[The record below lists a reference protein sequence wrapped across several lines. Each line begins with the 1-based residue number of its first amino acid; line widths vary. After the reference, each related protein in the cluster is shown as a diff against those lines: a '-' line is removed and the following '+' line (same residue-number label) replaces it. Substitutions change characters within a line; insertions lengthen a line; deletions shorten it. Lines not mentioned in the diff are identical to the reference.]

1 MEKIYYTKII
11 FECFKSQNWSI
22 LLNVVAKEAA
32 FERREWSG
40 GKEKVT
46 ENLSVKLTDEDI
58 AQILPYINALDFEP
72 YRYVDDSKDFI
83 VYDAPV
89 VTFIGVTNS
98 YLPLYQHAILIAIGK
113 KNVRMRN
120 CIFI

>member
-1 MEKIYYTKII
+1 M
-11 FECFKSQNWSI
+11 QN
-22 LLNVVAKEAA
+22 
-32 FERREWSG
+32 
-40 GKEKVT
+40 T
-46 ENLSVKLTDEDI
+46 ENVSCIFNVL
-58 AQILPYINALDFEP
+58 A